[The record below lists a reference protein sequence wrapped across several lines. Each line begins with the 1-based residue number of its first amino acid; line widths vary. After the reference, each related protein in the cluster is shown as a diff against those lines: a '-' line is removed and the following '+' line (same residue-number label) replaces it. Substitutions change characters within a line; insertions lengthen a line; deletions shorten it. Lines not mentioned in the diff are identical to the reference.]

1 MQCFRLTSK
10 KLSIMVQSGNVK
22 KPFQKTSGPPG
33 NQELQTNGRK
43 EAIER
48 NQEGLFPLLENAL
61 MFAKSSIPM
70 TAQSYE
76 SEGVCSKEEH

>member
-10 KLSIMVQSGNVK
+10 KLSIMVQSRKVK
-22 KPFQKTSGPPG
+22 KPFQKTSVPPG

-43 EAIER
+43 EVIER